1 MFDRQPSRSWADVRP
16 FLMAVANF
24 DFHPFIVMPGW
35 LGVVTC
41 RLVMVW
47 MARAWGKDVRCHK
60 RFWRTDW
67 DVTWT
72 LVMEPA
78 RRWKVVERLLSKAE
92 KSSPEAAFKVLKET
106 LVRMQAPVSWLWVLI
121 YRASLVILLIISFVC
136 ANPWGTKGLQ
146 AHFSQAVQLLDIN
159 RSAYFVLEMSQC
171 LRPGLDQG
179 LLMIC
184 AVRTWFK
191 SAQLQQG
198 SFEITTIK

>member
-1 MFDRQPSRSWADVRP
+1 
-16 FLMAVANF
+16 
-24 DFHPFIVMPGW
+24 MPGW

-60 RFWRTDW
+60 RFCRTDW

-121 YRASLVILLIISFVC
+121 YRASLVIEAYNQFCMCEPVRNKRVASAFFASRPTLRYQPFCVLCAGDVAMFETWSWPRPFDDLRRQNLIQKCATSARIHWNHYHQIKKSSSQSEHAACRSF
-136 ANPWGTKGLQ
+136 GLG
-146 AHFSQAVQLLDIN
+146 
-159 RSAYFVLEMSQC
+159 C
-171 LRPGLDQG
+171 LH
-179 LLMIC
+179 
-184 AVRTWFK
+184 
-191 SAQLQQG
+191 
-198 SFEITTIK
+198 